1 MQNKGTIVR
10 IVLVA
15 LMAYALL
22 HFAAARAEL
31 EQTRQLA
38 GALTAEQES
47 LELLARGRRAAEERR
62 ERLSSSA
69 AVECRKLEL
78 AAKQELLGE
87 AFDAAVEQ
95 LCSLPREDY
104 LALIAA
110 LAAEAAEGNEKML
123 LNRHDAEEL
132 GAEAILMAN
141 TALCAA
147 GKPGKLTLGSETR
160 PIPGGFILSCGDVE
174 LNCAFDTLVRLQR
187 EKLEKEVAAILFPVQ

>member
-1 MQNKGTIVR
+1 MNGIEKITGRIEADMQREIEAIQADARSQADV
-10 IVLVA
+10 I
-15 LMAYALL
+15 
-22 HFAAARAEL
+22 AARYD
-31 EQTRQLA
+31 EQAKR
-38 GALTAEQES
+38 ES
-47 LELLARGRRAAEERR
+47 EDILARGRRSADERV
-62 ERLSSSA
+62 ERLASVA
-69 AVECRKLEL
+69 QLEARKLEL